1 LNSVYIYY
9 FDGGF
14 VSSGLVRSG
23 FEQSEYL
30 MQFQDGTQH
39 YSHKLQIHILQNI
52 TSKSF
57 PSLITSQV
65 HKMTNSTGQ
74 LSRNINYSLLSSLLY
89 TQRNGH
95 SITYSNTSCGYYSTV
110 VFVCFSVSGRVATIR
125 GQLLL
130 KHSIYVIV
138 QKYLTLLCL
147 QRGP

>member
-1 LNSVYIYY
+1 
-9 FDGGF
+9 
-14 VSSGLVRSG
+14 
-23 FEQSEYL
+23 

-39 YSHKLQIHILQNI
+39 CSHKLQIHILQNI

-65 HKMTNSTGQ
+65 YKMTNSTRQ
-74 LSRNINYSLLSSLLY
+74 LSRNINYSLLSSLLH

-110 VFVCFSVSGRVATIR
+110 VFVCFSISGRVATIQ

-130 KHSIYVIV
+130 KHSSYVIV
-138 QKYLTLLCL
+138 QKYSMQFSVVTPTVTT
-147 QRGP
+147 GGF